1 MRTSPWI
8 PESLLAQTPGQ
19 TPPQGDSIIPD
30 SVGLALERIGETVTE
45 TGQQLIEGQWGEVGQ
60 RLVAYGTELLSTFIP
75 KVISAV
81 VVGVFFVLVLRGV
94 LRVVRR
100 VLGKSS
106 RVNAS
111 LETLL
116 VRTTRVAGIAFVLVL
131 ILSQLGVN
139 VAALVAGLGIAGIA
153 LGFAAKD
160 TLENFISGVTIL
172 LDRPFEIGDWV
183 DVDGQYG
190 EVVELTLRSTRIR
203 TLGNR
208 TVVVPNLQ
216 MINHNITNFSVRGNT
231 MGLRVD
237 IPFGIAYK
245 ERPAEAR
252 KAVLPLVEGDDRI
265 ASEPEPE
272 VVVTKLNDSSVD
284 MALRMFVK
292 DPGSEYP
299 IRFHYTER
307 IREALRDANI
317 EIPFP
322 HLQLFIDEAKAFES
336 GGGLPLR
343 LVQEQGE

>member
-1 MRTSPWI
+1 MRTLFPI
-8 PESLLAQTPGQ
+8 FESFMAQVSTQ
-19 TPPQGDSIIPD
+19 EPPQIDTAAAD
-30 SVGLALERIGETVTE
+30 SVGRALERLGESVTE
-45 TGQQLIEGQWGEVGQ
+45 TGQQIIGGQWGALGA
-60 RLVAYGTELLSTFIP
+60 RLMDYGTELLSTFLP

-81 VVGVFFVLVLRGV
+81 VVGVFFVLLLRGV

-183 DVDGQYG
+183 EVDGDYG
-190 EVVELTLRSTRIR
+190 QVAELTLRSTRIR
-203 TLGNR
+203 TLSNR
-208 TVVVPNLQ
+208 TVVVPNLH
-216 MINHNITNFSVRGNT
+216 MINHSISNFSVRGNT
-231 MGLRVD
+231 MGLRVE

-252 KAVLPLVEGDDRI
+252 KVVLPLVEGDDRV
-265 ASEPEPE
+265 ATHPEPE

-284 MALRMFVK
+284 MALRIFIK
-292 DPGSEYP
+292 DAGNENPL
-299 IRFHYTER
+299 RFHYTER
-307 IREALRDANI
+307 IREALREADI

-322 HLQLFIDEAKAFES
+322 HLQLFIDEAKAFE
-336 GGGLPLR
+336 GGGVPLR
-343 LVQEQGE
+343 LLNEGGD